1 MKQEQISMRQFN
13 RIMIL
18 ETGSI
23 ACLYVTLWAGRENG
37 ILIVLLS
44 IIGSLLY
51 GGFFMAIGRLGEGY
65 CPSAEQVLPGMV
77 WRLLFLSYMIRF
89 AIRGAWIL
97 SYLEYMIETTL
108 FAGNQLMILIPLLIV
123 CGYAGVRNL
132 EGRARFVELLF
143 WWVLIPLAGIFLIG
157 LWKADLSL
165 LTPKAEVSIRELL
178 TGEYR
183 LMPLYL
189 PLELLLFR
197 VTTVRGD
204 ARRVWCAGMRAILVS
219 GLWMLLVYSVTV
231 GITGIVWSSNRL
243 SSVTDAMEQISIRGG
258 GLERIDILLIL
269 IWLVGGII
277 TLSGYCFQGKQLL
290 ARILPTKAPAGI
302 LSLGMVVL
310 VQAIYFC
317 FPDVESWSQWYLKY
331 ACWVDL
337 PLSIG
342 LPLVVA
348 GFGWLKRRK
357 KNQVHPFCIEKA
369 GQLGVKEFGVV
380 LLLVLLAGGCSGCAG
395 VSSIED
401 RTYVESLHIREV
413 SGGYEYRC
421 KLSYMDARAREAFG
435 IGEEEDIK
443 SKEYAGTAVSV
454 EEFNRGYA
462 QLTGS
467 RLDYSHLE
475 GIYLDADLYS
485 MKASETVFMR
495 LWEETQVVLS
505 TPIYQ
510 EELPQGEQ
518 RSETL
523 GDRLKQTEEISGKIS
538 EEMPEV

>member
-1 MKQEQISMRQFN
+1 MKQEQMSIRQFN
-13 RIMIL
+13 RSIIL

-23 ACLYVTLWAGRENG
+23 ACLYVALWAGKKNG
-37 ILIVLLS
+37 ILAVLLS
-44 IIGSLLY
+44 IIGSLFY
-51 GGFFMAIGRLGEGY
+51 GGFFLAIGRQGEGY
-65 CPSAEQVLPGMV
+65 CSSAQQTFSGMV
-77 WRLLFLSYMIRF
+77 WRLVFLIYMIRF

-108 FAGNQLMILIPLLIV
+108 FTGSRLMILIPLLIV

-178 TGEYR
+178 AGEYR

-204 ARRVWCAGMRAILVS
+204 SSKVWCAGMRAILVS
-219 GLWMLLVYSVTV
+219 GLWILLVYSVTV

-243 SSVTDAMEQISIRGG
+243 SSVTDAMEQISVRGG

-269 IWLVGGII
+269 VWLVGGII
-277 TLSGYCFQGKQLL
+277 ALSGYCFQGKQLL
-290 ARILPTKAPAGI
+290 ACILPMKAPVGV
-302 LSLGMVVL
+302 LSLGMVLLIL
-310 VQAIYFC
+310 VIYFC
-317 FPDVESWSQWYLKY
+317 FPDAESWSRWYLRY
-331 ACWVDL
+331 ACWVDV
-337 PLSIG
+337 PLSVG
-342 LPLVVA
+342 LPMVVA
-348 GFGWLKRRK
+348 GLGWLKRRK
-357 KNQVHPFCIEKA
+357 NIHAFPSHIEKA
-369 GQLGVKEFGVV
+369 GQSGVKEFGIV

-401 RTYVESLHIREV
+401 RTYVESLHIRQV

-421 KLSYMDARAREAFG
+421 ELSYMDARAREAFG
-435 IGEEEDIK
+435 IEEAEIA
-443 SKEYAGTAVSV
+443 SKEYMGTAASV
-454 EEFNRGYA
+454 EEFNQGYA

-475 GIYLDADLYS
+475 GIYLDAELYS
-485 MKASETVFMR
+485 MEASGSIFMR

-510 EELPQGEQ
+510 EELLQGEQ

-523 GDRLKQTEEISGKIS
+523 GDRLKQTEEISGD
-538 EEMPEV
+538 MPEV